1 MDDDRKKPI
10 DLIKDYLVLK
20 KKYQNLYFE
29 HQEVLRKC
37 ENLEKENHDLKEK
50 LNEECVLKENKRLV
64 AKVSDM
70 RRSTAIEITPRK
82 PSFKLEKENNNDLE
96 EFEVEHLL
104 KHRGRKPNREFF
116 VRWRNYSPGNDSW
129 ERENNLSCPKI
140 LKDYLKKHR
149 LT

>member
-1 MDDDRKKPI
+1 MDDKRKQL
-10 DLIKDYLVLK
+10 LIKEYLELK
-20 KKYQNLYFE
+20 KNYQHLYFE

-37 ENLEKENHDLKEK
+37 ENLEKENHDLKGK
-50 LNEECVLKENKRLV
+50 LNEESVLKENKRLV

-70 RRSTAIEITPRK
+70 RRSIAIEITPK
-82 PSFKLEKENNNDLE
+82 NSSFKLEKENESDIE

-116 VRWRNYSPGNDSW
+116 VRWRKYSPSNDSW
-129 ERENNLSCPKI
+129 EKESNLSCPKI